1 MKNELIRSLAD
12 LGLCVRENEPLAP
25 HSSFHIGGI
34 ASLALFPKTEREL
47 VAALECLRN
56 ENPVVVGRATNL
68 VFPDEGL
75 VRPVIFT
82 EQLRE
87 LTISE
92 NAILAGAGVPLT
104 TLCRAAAEAS
114 LSGLEFAYGIPGSLG
129 GAIYMNAGAFGGE
142 IGSLCRSVRY
152 YDGTSLKTLAGADC
166 RFSYRKSFFSENKAC
181 VILSAE
187 LELTFGNREAIE
199 ASMKEIMVARKEK
212 QPLEYPSA
220 GSAFKRP
227 KGFFAAKLIEDCGLK
242 GLRVGDAEVSGKHA
256 GFLVNR
262 GKATA
267 KDVGAL
273 VETIRETVFAK
284 TGVLLEPEIEFL

>member
-1 MKNELIRSLAD
+1 MKNESIQSFAD

-25 HSSFHIGGI
+25 HSSFHIGGA
-34 ASLALFPKTEREL
+34 ASLALFPKNEREL
-47 VAALECLRN
+47 IAALECLKN
-56 ENPVVVGRATNL
+56 ENPVVVGRGTNL

-75 VRPVIFT
+75 ARPVIFT

-92 NAILAGAGVPLT
+92 NRILGGAGVSLT

-152 YDGTSLKTLAGADC
+152 YDGTGVRTLAGADC
-166 RFSYRKSFFSENKAC
+166 RFSYRKSFFSENKEC

-187 LELTFGNREAIE
+187 LILTPGNREAIE
-199 ASMKEIMVARKEK
+199 ASMKEIMAARKEK

-242 GLRVGDAEVSGKHA
+242 GLRVGDAEVSSKHA

-273 VETIRETVFAK
+273 VKTIREAVFAK